1 MRTLQDVEDGEID
14 PFAGRN
20 EEEVWYGRGLLPFS
34 SEPSYQELFPG
45 ATVPSSGHAPSPLTT
60 GVNNSADASAMR
72 AAPNLVS
79 PGNRNVTWGVS
90 AQPDQMDTDEG
101 EWMIEGRI
109 TDTPAT
115 KSSMN
120 RSTLTVTPTP
130 SKLKV
135 DAERLIKWGKGKDAE
150 YRHGLLVYRVLT
162 LKRLIT
168 EYLGVV
174 STALERPRM
183 DVGTS
188 RNEMDD
194 DDLQA
199 KAITRMMGLFGV
211 DAEEYYC
218 LCRDIQDLMLPDFE
232 IKLRRKM
239 ETCMRMQRTY
249 KCFST
254 SS

>member
-14 PFAGRN
+14 PFAGRS
-20 EEEVWYGRGLLPFS
+20 EEEVWYGRGSLPFS
-34 SEPSYQELFPG
+34 SVPSYQELSLT
-45 ATVPSSGHAPSPLTT
+45 ASSPAQHHPVASSPLAT
-60 GVNNSADASAMR
+60 GLAGDASAAR
-72 AAPNLVS
+72 QAPNLLS
-79 PGNRNVTWGVS
+79 PSGRNVTWS
-90 AQPDQMDTDEG
+90 EEG
-101 EWMIEGRI
+101 DWAIEGRV

-115 KSSMN
+115 KSPSVN
-120 RSTLTVTPTP
+120 RSRLTVTPTP

-162 LKRLIT
+162 LKRLIA

-188 RNEMDD
+188 RNEMEDD
-194 DDLQA
+194 ALQA

-218 LCRDIQDLMLPDFE
+218 LCRDMQDLMLPDFE

>member
-1 MRTLQDVEDGEID
+1 M
-14 PFAGRN
+14 
-20 EEEVWYGRGLLPFS
+20 
-34 SEPSYQELFPG
+34 
-45 ATVPSSGHAPSPLTT
+45 PSSAK
-60 GVNNSADASAMR
+60 DA
-72 AAPNLVS
+72 
-79 PGNRNVTWGVS
+79 
-90 AQPDQMDTDEG
+90 EG
-101 EWMIEGRI
+101 SDWTIEGRI
-109 TDTPAT
+109 TDMPAT
-115 KSSMN
+115 RSPSAN
-120 RSTLTVTPTP
+120 RSRLTLTPTP

-162 LKRLIT
+162 LKRLIA

-194 DDLQA
+194 DALQA

-218 LCRDIQDLMLPDFE
+218 LCRDMQDLMLPDFE